1 MKKIT
6 LTICVLIFGVF
17 GLFAQTS
24 VTSTQDSIVFDKT
37 VHDYGTIIQGGNGN
51 CEFDFTNKGKTP
63 LMLNNVRSSCGCTVP
78 EWPRKPI
85 EPGKTGIIKVKY
97 NTSKIGGFTKSITV
111 TSNAKNSIVILKIKG
126 NVIAKK

>member
-97 NTSKIGGFTKSITV
+97 NTSKFGGFTKSITV